1 VWPDDDEWEPVYSR
15 RWLRVVGL
23 VVVVAMVLPL
33 VYVALSRWGL
43 L

>member
-1 VWPDDDEWEPVYSR
+1 MWSEDEEWEPVYSR
-15 RWLRVVGL
+15 RWLRAVGL
-23 VVVVAMVLPL
+23 LAVVSLVAPL